1 MNHIVGCKQGEC
13 SKFGSSFESFCGFE
27 NLRNFSWTCHPVEF
41 DNFKHFSFLIQ
52 EKILLEF
59 KMRLQLARLQG
70 GLIHGL

>member
-1 MNHIVGCKQGEC
+1 MLGTNKESAPSLEVLLSH
-13 SKFGSSFESFCGFE
+13 FED
-27 NLRNFSWTCHPVEF
+27 LRNWEIFPQTCHPVGF

>member
-1 MNHIVGCKQGEC
+1 MLGENKESASSLKFLLSHLRIGEFEKFCPQTNHLV
-13 SKFGSSFESFCGFE
+13 
-27 NLRNFSWTCHPVEF
+27 RF

-59 KMRLQLARLQG
+59 RMRLQLARLQG